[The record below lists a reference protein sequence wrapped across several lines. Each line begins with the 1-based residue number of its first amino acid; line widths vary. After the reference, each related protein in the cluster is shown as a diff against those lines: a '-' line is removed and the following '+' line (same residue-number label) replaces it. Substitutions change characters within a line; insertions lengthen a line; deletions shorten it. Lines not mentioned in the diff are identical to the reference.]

1 MKLPAFI
8 CALLFVFSAQ
18 AQSTFI
24 PKNLGS
30 GINSVYDEVNPV
42 ISPDRKT
49 IFFSRKDHPQN
60 GYGAKKSA
68 DIWTSSLQPD
78 GTWSTAERSASL
90 NLGQYNYALA
100 LTADGNTLLLYTDE
114 GLSLSSKQNDTW
126 SAPQKLNIKGSSDAT
141 LSADGK
147 SLLYRKGSKLY
158 ILEKNENGSWKDA
171 IVAEGLKGK
180 IQMPHLLVDNKTI
193 YYTAERKNKG
203 KDLFIIKRLD
213 TEWTTWSAPIALN
226 DTINTTGDESS
237 LKTNINGAWGYYSS
251 TTNST
256 GKGDIFEVK
265 LFEDRPYVL
274 VSGKVVNAKTK
285 RVLKG
290 KDITIVMDGKP
301 VEHAINK
308 DSATFEIKVPF
319 GKSHSIAAELYQYG
333 AKSYTIDASRDKEYR
348 EVTINLEEE
357 PVSFVLLKG
366 KLLIKNTDQTIPA
379 SAKAKIIVDGEEIDS
394 AVIDYTKGTYAI
406 KLNHGTIYY
415 VQVSARHFESLPD
428 VVDLKSIDGYEEITF
443 DLQADAEKMA
453 IVTGRII
460 DKKTGNVLATG
471 IKADVKVEGVS
482 SVTAVIDSLKSEYE
496 LRFPLKDRYT
506 LSAVVTDYYPV
517 YETID
522 VVNET
527 SEVRITHDLIVVP
540 VERGQSVL
548 LNNIAFEPGKTVLA
562 AASFPELDRLAAYL
576 EANPHVRIDIG
587 AHTNPS
593 VKVATA
599 NQAKAVATYLFGK
612 GIARNR
618 ITYHGYG
625 TSKPVASN
633 KTPEGKALNKRV
645 EFTFLEK

>member
-30 GINSVYDEVNPV
+30 GINSAYDEVNPV

-90 NLGQYNYALA
+90 NLGQYNYPLA

-180 IQMPHLLVDNKTI
+180 IQTPHLLVDNKTL
-193 YYTAERKNKG
+193 YYTTERKNKG
-203 KDLFIIKRLD
+203 KDLFIVKRLD

-226 DTINTTGDESS
+226 DTINTAGDESS

-319 GKSHSIAAELYQYG
+319 GKSHAITAELYQYG

-348 EVTINLEEE
+348 EVTIDLEEE

-394 AVIDYTKGTYAI
+394 AVIDHTKGTYAI
-406 KLNHGTIYY
+406 KLTHGTIYY

-428 VVDLKSIDGYEEITF
+428 VVDLKSVDGYEEITF

-471 IKADVKVEGVS
+471 VKADVKVEGVS

-506 LSAVVTDYYPV
+506 LSAVVADYYPV

-548 LNNIAFEPGKTVLA
+548 LNNIVFEPGKTVLA

-593 VKVATA
+593 VKVSTA

-612 GIARNR
+612 GIAKNR
-618 ITYHGYG
+618 ITHHGYG

-633 KTPEGKALNKRV
+633 KTPEGKALNKRI

>member
-30 GINSVYDEVNPV
+30 GINSAYDEVNPV

-90 NLGQYNYALA
+90 NLGQYNYPLA
-100 LTADGNTLLLYTDE
+100 LTADGNTLLLHTDE

-180 IQMPHLLVDNKTI
+180 IQTPHLLVDNKTL
-193 YYTAERKNKG
+193 YYTTERKNKG

-226 DTINTTGDESS
+226 DTINTAGDESS

-319 GKSHSIAAELYQYG
+319 GKSHAIAAELYQYG

-348 EVTINLEEE
+348 EVTIDLEEE

-394 AVIDYTKGTYAI
+394 AVIDHTKGTYAI
-406 KLNHGTIYY
+406 KLTHGTIYY
-415 VQVSARHFESLPD
+415 VQVSAQHFESLPD
-428 VVDLKSIDGYEEITF
+428 VVDLKSVDGYEEITF

-471 IKADVKVEGVS
+471 VKADVKVEGVS

-548 LNNIAFEPGKTVLA
+548 LNNIVFEPGKTVLA

-593 VKVATA
+593 VKVSTA

-612 GIARNR
+612 GIAKNR
-618 ITYHGYG
+618 ITHHGYG

-633 KTPEGKALNKRV
+633 KTPEGKALNKRI

>member
-8 CALLFVFSAQ
+8 CALLFVLSAQ

-30 GINSVYDEVNPV
+30 SINSAYDEVSPV

-60 GYGAKKSA
+60 GYGVKKSA

-100 LTADGNTLLLYTDE
+100 FTADGNTLLLYTDE
-114 GLSLSSKQNDTW
+114 GLSISSRLNDTW
-126 SAPQKLNIKGSSDAT
+126 SAPQKLNIKASSDAT

-147 SLLYRKGSKLY
+147 NLIYRKGSKLY

-171 IVAEGLKGK
+171 VVAEGIKGK
-180 IQMPHLLVDNKTI
+180 IQSPHLLIDNKTL
-193 YYTAERKNKG
+193 YYTASRKDKG
-203 KDLFIIKRLD
+203 SDIFVVKRLD
-213 TEWTTWSAPIALN
+213 TDWTTWSAPVALN
-226 DTINTTGDESS
+226 DTINTAGNETS

-256 GKGDIFEVK
+256 SKGDIFEVK

-290 KDITIVMDGKP
+290 KDIEILVDGKP
-301 VEHAINK
+301 VEHAVNK
-308 DSATFEIKVPF
+308 DSATFEVKIPF
-319 GKSHSIAAELYQYG
+319 GETHSIAAELYQYG
-333 AKSYTIDASRDKEYR
+333 AKPYTIDASRDKEYR
-348 EVTINLEEE
+348 EVKIDLEEE

-394 AVIDYTKGTYAI
+394 AMIDPAKGTYTI

-415 VQVSARHFESLPD
+415 VQVSAQHFESLPD
-428 VVDLKSIDGYEEITF
+428 VVDLKSIDGYEEVTF

-460 DKKTGNVLATG
+460 DKKTGNVLAIGT
-471 IKADVKVEGVS
+471 KADVKVEGVS
-482 SVTAVIDSLKSEYE
+482 SVAAVVDSLTSEYE

-527 SEVRITHDLIVVP
+527 NEVRITHDLIVVP

-548 LNNIAFEPGKTVLA
+548 LNNIVFEPGKSVLD
-562 AASFPELDRLAAYL
+562 AASFPELDRLVAYL
-576 EANPHVRIDIG
+576 EANPHVKIDIG

-593 VKVATA
+593 VKVSTA
-599 NQAKAVATYLFGK
+599 NQAKAVATYLLGK
-612 GIARNR
+612 GIAKNR

-625 TSKPVASN
+625 TSRPVTSN
-633 KTPEGKALNKRV
+633 KTADGKALNKRI
-645 EFTFLEK
+645 EFTFVEK

>member
-8 CALLFVFSAQ
+8 CALLFIVSAQ

-30 GINSVYDEVNPV
+30 GINSAYDEVSPV

-49 IFFSRKDHPQN
+49 LFFSRKDHPQN

-68 DIWTSSLQPD
+68 DIWISSRQPD

-100 LTADGNTLLLYTDE
+100 LTSDGNTLLLYTDE
-114 GLSLSSKQNDTW
+114 GLSLASKQNDTW
-126 SAPQKLNIKGSSDAT
+126 SAPQKLNIKASSDAT

-158 ILEKNENGSWKDA
+158 ILEKNDNGSWKEA
-171 IVAEGLKGK
+171 IVAEGIKGK
-180 IQMPHLLVDNKTI
+180 IQTPHLLIDNKTL
-193 YYTAERKNKG
+193 YYTASRKDKG
-203 KDLFIIKRLD
+203 KDIFAIKRLD
-213 TEWTTWSAPIALN
+213 TEWTAWSTPVALN
-226 DTINTTGDESS
+226 DTINTAGDESS
-237 LKTNINGAWGYYSS
+237 LKTNVNGAWGYFSS

-274 VSGKVVNAKTK
+274 VTGKVVNAKTK

-319 GKSHSIAAELYQYG
+319 GKSHTIAAELYQYG
-333 AKSYTIDASRDKEYR
+333 AKPYTIDVSGDKEYR
-348 EVTINLEEE
+348 EVTIDLEEE

-379 SAKAKIIVDGEEIDS
+379 SAKAKIIVDGEEMDS
-394 AVIDYTKGTYAI
+394 AVIDQAKGTYTI

-415 VQVSARHFESLPD
+415 VQVSAQHFESLPD
-428 VVDLKSIDGYEEITF
+428 VVDLKNIDGYEEITF

-453 IVTGRII
+453 MY
-460 DKKTGNVLATG
+460 VL
-471 IKADVKVEGVS
+471 
-482 SVTAVIDSLKSEYE
+482 SLDGEK
-496 LRFPLKDRYT
+496 PKD
-506 LSAVVTDYYPV
+506 
-517 YETID
+517 
-522 VVNET
+522 
-527 SEVRITHDLIVVP
+527 
-540 VERGQSVL
+540 
-548 LNNIAFEPGKTVLA
+548 
-562 AASFPELDRLAAYL
+562 
-576 EANPHVRIDIG
+576 
-587 AHTNPS
+587 
-593 VKVATA
+593 
-599 NQAKAVATYLFGK
+599 
-612 GIARNR
+612 
-618 ITYHGYG
+618 
-625 TSKPVASN
+625 
-633 KTPEGKALNKRV
+633 
-645 EFTFLEK
+645 

>member
-8 CALLFVFSAQ
+8 CALLFIVSAQ

-30 GINSVYDEVNPV
+30 GINSAYDEVSPV

-49 IFFSRKDHPQN
+49 LFFSRKDHPQN

-68 DIWTSSLQPD
+68 DIWISSRQPD

-100 LTADGNTLLLYTDE
+100 LTSDGNTLLLYTDE
-114 GLSLSSKQNDTW
+114 GLSLASKQNDTW
-126 SAPQKLNIKGSSDAT
+126 SAPQKLNIKVSSDAT

-158 ILEKNENGSWKDA
+158 ILEKNDNGSWKEA
-171 IVAEGLKGK
+171 IVAEGIKGK
-180 IQMPHLLVDNKTI
+180 IQTPHLLIDNKTL
-193 YYTAERKNKG
+193 YYTASRKDKG
-203 KDLFIIKRLD
+203 KDIFAIKRLD
-213 TEWTTWSAPIALN
+213 TEWTAWSAPVALN
-226 DTINTTGDESS
+226 DTINTAGDESS
-237 LKTNINGAWGYYSS
+237 LKTNVNGAWGYFSS

-274 VSGKVVNAKTK
+274 VTGKVVNAKTK

-319 GKSHSIAAELYQYG
+319 GKSHTIAAELYQYG
-333 AKSYTIDASRDKEYR
+333 AKPYTIDVSGDKEYR
-348 EVTINLEEE
+348 EVTIDLEEE

-379 SAKAKIIVDGEEIDS
+379 SAKAKIIVDGEEMDS
-394 AVIDYTKGTYAI
+394 AVIDQAKGTYTI

-415 VQVSARHFESLPD
+415 VQVSAQHFESLPD

-482 SVTAVIDSLKSEYE
+482 SVAAVVDSLTSEYE

-527 SEVRITHDLIVVP
+527 NEVRITHDLIVVP

-548 LNNIAFEPGKTVLA
+548 LNNIVFEPGKTVLA

-576 EANPHVRIDIG
+576 EANPHIKIDIG

-593 VKVATA
+593 VKVSTA

-633 KTPEGKALNKRV
+633 KTPEGKTMNKRI
-645 EFTFLEK
+645 EFTFVEK

>member
-18 AQSTFI
+18 AQSTFV

-30 GINSVYDEVNPV
+30 GINSAYDEVSPV
-42 ISPDRKT
+42 VSPDRKT

-68 DIWTSSLQPD
+68 DIWISSRQAD

-100 LTADGNTLLLYTDE
+100 FTADGNTLLLHTDE
-114 GLSLSSKQNDTW
+114 GLSLASKQNETW
-126 SAPQKLNIKGSSDAT
+126 SAPQKLNIKASSDAT
-141 LSADGK
+141 LSSDGK

-158 ILEKNENGSWKDA
+158 ILEKNENGSWKEA
-171 IVAEGLKGK
+171 IVAEGVKGK
-180 IQMPHLLVDNKTI
+180 IQAPHLLIDNKTL
-193 YYTAERKNKG
+193 YYTASRKNKG
-203 KDLFIIKRLD
+203 KDIFVIKRLD
-213 TEWTTWSAPIALN
+213 TEWTTWSAPVALN
-226 DTINTTGDESS
+226 DTINTTGNESS
-237 LKTNINGAWGYYSS
+237 LKTNVNGAWGYFSS
-251 TTNST
+251 TANST

-290 KDITIVMDGKP
+290 KDIEIVMDGKP
-301 VEHAINK
+301 VEHTINK
-308 DSATFEIKVPF
+308 DSATFELKVPF
-319 GKSHSIAAELYQYG
+319 GKSHSITAQLFQYG
-333 AKSYTIDASRDKEYR
+333 AKPYTIDVSRDKEYR
-348 EVTINLEEE
+348 EVTVDLEEE

-379 SAKAKIIVDGEEIDS
+379 SAKAKIVVDGEEIDS
-394 AVIDYTKGTYAI
+394 AVIDPVKGTYSI
-406 KLNHGTIYY
+406 KLNHGTLYY
-415 VQVSARHFESLPD
+415 VQVSAQHFESLPD
-428 VVDLKSIDGYEEITF
+428 VVDLKNVDGYEEITF

-460 DKKTGNVLATG
+460 DKKTGTVLASG

-482 SVTAVIDSLKSEYE
+482 SVAAIVDSLTSEYE

-506 LSAVVTDYYPV
+506 LSAVVADYYPV

-527 SEVRITHDLIVVP
+527 NEVRITHDLIVVP

-548 LNNIAFEPGKTVLA
+548 LNNVVFEPGKTVLN

-576 EANPHVRIDIG
+576 EANPHVKIDIG

-593 VKVATA
+593 VKVSTA

-612 GIARNR
+612 GIAKNR
-618 ITYHGYG
+618 ITYHGHG

-633 KTPEGKALNKRV
+633 KTPEGKAMNKRV
-645 EFTFLEK
+645 EFTFVEK

>member
-1 MKLPAFI
+1 MKFPAFI
-8 CALLFVFSAQ
+8 CALLVVFSAQ

-30 GINSVYDEVNPV
+30 GINSAYDEVSPV

-49 IFFSRKDHPQN
+49 FFFSRKDHPQN

-68 DIWTSSLQPD
+68 DIWISSRQPD

-90 NLGQYNYALA
+90 NLGQYNYALS

-114 GLSLSSKQNDTW
+114 GLSIASKQNDTW
-126 SAPQKLNIKGSSDAT
+126 SAPQKLNIKASADAT

-147 SLLYRKGSKLY
+147 LLLYRKGSKLY
-158 ILEKNENGSWKDA
+158 ILEKNDNGSWKEA
-171 IVAEGLKGK
+171 VVAEGIKGK
-180 IQMPHLLVDNKTI
+180 ILAPHLLIDNKTL
-193 YYTAERKNKG
+193 YYTAPRKNNG
-203 KDLFIIKRLD
+203 KDIFAIKRLD
-213 TEWTTWSAPIALN
+213 TDWTTWSAPAALN
-226 DTINTTGDESS
+226 DTINTAGDESS
-237 LKTNINGAWGYYSS
+237 LTTNVSGAWGYYSS

-256 GKGDIFEVK
+256 GKGDIFEIK

-308 DSATFEIKVPF
+308 DSATFQVKVPF
-319 GKSHSIAAELYQYG
+319 GKNYSIAAELYQYG
-333 AKSYTIDASRDKEYR
+333 AKPYTIDASRDKEYR
-348 EVTINLEEE
+348 EVTIDLEEE

-379 SAKAKIIVDGEEIDS
+379 SAKAKIVVDGEEIDS
-394 AVIDYTKGTYAI
+394 AVIDHTKGTYSI

-415 VQVSARHFESLPD
+415 IQVTAQHFESLPD

-443 DLQADAEKMA
+443 NLQADAEKMA

-460 DKKTGNVLATG
+460 DKKTGTVLAAG

-482 SVTAVIDSLKSEYE
+482 SVTAVVDSLKREYE

-522 VVNET
+522 VTNET
-527 SEVRITHDLIVVP
+527 NEVRITHDLIVVP

-548 LNNIAFEPGKTVLA
+548 LNNIVFEPRKNVLN
-562 AASFPELDRLAAYL
+562 AASFPELDRLVAYM
-576 EANPHVRIDIG
+576 EANPHIKIDIG

-593 VKVATA
+593 VKVSTI
-599 NQAKAVATYLFGK
+599 NQAKAVATYLFDK

-625 TSKPVASN
+625 ASRPVTSN
-633 KTPEGKALNKRV
+633 KTPEGKAMNKRI
-645 EFTFLEK
+645 EFTFVEK